1 MKRFL
6 NYLSKLP
13 LAERK
18 RDEQLLKAAVEIK
31 RSSTGEEDRGKGLQD
46 LLEFIKQRG
55 EGYLS
60 IMSGKGLYKYSQHDK
75 KI

>member
-1 MKRFL
+1 M
-6 NYLSKLP
+6 
-13 LAERK
+13 
-18 RDEQLLKAAVEIK
+18 LKAAVEIK